1 MFNSDYLNISFS
13 ALHFY
18 RNML

>member
-1 MFNSDYLNISFS
+1 MILSFS